1 MDYNLVR
8 GDEKLFQRLEKLQYG
23 LFISNAILLLIA
35 LANFSVC
42 IWIRWVKKF
51 FFYKANNTK
60 IQTRFD
66 LDFWRWVLEIEW
78 YSYWRAMYVVMFAML
93 FHALNNALSAFGTF
107 THNRFILLT
116 SIIIRWDHENMYKC
130 NDDLSGVSYGSSL
143 LLESSSSVSM
153 VWRRVTCSSR
163 NSMLSSNASSTPGM
177 KIQEPA
183 ES

>member
-1 MDYNLVR
+1 M
-8 GDEKLFQRLEKLQYG
+8 
-23 LFISNAILLLIA
+23 
-35 LANFSVC
+35 
-42 IWIRWVKKF
+42 
-51 FFYKANNTK
+51 
-60 IQTRFD
+60 
-66 LDFWRWVLEIEW
+66 LEIEW

-116 SIIIRWDHENMYKC
+116 SIIIRWDQENIYKC

-163 NSMLSSNASSTPGM
+163 NSMSSSNVSFTPGM

>member
-42 IWIRWVKKF
+42 IWI
-51 FFYKANNTK
+51 
-60 IQTRFD
+60 RFD

-116 SIIIRWDHENMYKC
+116 SIIIRCIVWFITLAGAIVICLYGVEESDMLIKELDVIFKRIIYSWDE
-130 NDDLSGVSYGSSL
+130 DPRASI
-143 LLESSSSVSM
+143 SVGFC
-153 VWRRVTCSSR
+153 VLDVAVTPC
-163 NSMLSSNASSTPGM
+163 
-177 KIQEPA
+177 
-183 ES
+183 